1 MPLLHQ
7 RQGRNVIFISAYS
20 LWLSIVK
27 DVFKPMDGIH
37 FFRGK
42 DRENKITI
50 MVRQNE
56 TSRFEPWIAGL
67 VLIIAASSTNICI
80 LISNFMSV
88 LSWSALVSLTLAPL
102 GVDLRFVG
110 SEIKTKRPFCFVF
123 RSLIRTFGFRPK
135 LLTLTCGLPPPYK
148 A

>member
-1 MPLLHQ
+1 MKNGNPRRNSRPRFPLFVSPHYYIYRPSVVAVFFCVYRFTDRVTLVKTEPRDMPLLHQ

-67 VLIIAASSTNICI
+67 VLINAYCV
-80 LISNFMSV
+80 LPRPYFYMMSKQV
-88 LSWSALVSLTLAPL
+88 
-102 GVDLRFVG
+102 
-110 SEIKTKRPFCFVF
+110 
-123 RSLIRTFGFRPK
+123 
-135 LLTLTCGLPPPYK
+135 
-148 A
+148 